1 MHNETPW
8 EDTVLDVSK
17 TVRHDQTVLILRPAM
32 HAELYCPYSAMLQKH
47 GVRVIE
53 HPGSD
58 SPYQAIDAGCRVG
71 LLMLT
76 QMDDIAHLESC
87 EPLLSRGGIAWIGM
101 IAPELLSD
109 MRVRECI
116 SAYLFNFLILP
127 AHPDHT
133 MLMLRHAWGMA
144 FVRDSCTAPPCP
156 SVTMDGELQMV
167 GKSDAMQRLF
177 SQIRKVARTE
187 ASVLITGASGT
198 GKELAAMSVHR
209 QSLRSHAPFI
219 AVNCGAIAPQL
230 LQSELFGYEKGAF
243 TGAQQRKI
251 GRIEA
256 ARGGTLFLDEIG
268 DMPLDM
274 QVNLLRFLQ
283 EKRIVR
289 VGGNEAVDVDVRVIA
304 ATHVDLADAVA
315 QGRFR
320 EDLYYRI
327 NVVCITTPRLAE
339 RDADIDGLAQHYFAK
354 FAGMHNRS
362 VRGFSR
368 AATAAMR
375 HHTWPGNVRE
385 LINRVQRATVMAEGH
400 FIQPEDLGFLN
411 VQRCDNVLSLEAAR
425 ASTDRV
431 MIHRAL
437 TQARQQISHAAS
449 LLGVSRVTLYRLIE
463 KYNIRARPI
472 SASSTHFLDNTHN
485 TH

>member
-1 MHNETPW
+1 
-8 EDTVLDVSK
+8 
-17 TVRHDQTVLILRPAM
+17 M
-32 HAELYCPYSAMLQKH
+32 HAELYCPYSTMLEKQ

-58 SPYQAIDAGCRVG
+58 SPYLAIDAGCRVG

-76 QMDDIAHLESC
+76 QAADVAHLDNC
-87 EPLLSRGGIAWIGM
+87 DPLLCRGGIAWIGM

-116 SAYLFNFLILP
+116 SAYLFNFMILP

-144 FVRDSCTAPPCP
+144 FVRDSCNAPQHPRAN
-156 SVTMDGELQMV
+156 MDAELPMV
-167 GKSDAMQRLF
+167 GNSEAMQRLF
-177 SQIRKVARTE
+177 SQIRKVARTD

-209 QSLRSHAPFI
+209 QSPRSHAPFI

-289 VGGNEAVDVDVRVIA
+289 VGGTEAVDVDVRVIA
-304 ATHVDLADAVA
+304 ATHVDLADAVV

-327 NVVCITTPRLAE
+327 NVVCITTPRLTE

-354 FAGMHNRS
+354 FSGMHNRS

-375 HHTWPGNVRE
+375 NHPWPGNVRE

-400 FIQPEDLGFLN
+400 FIQPEDLGFMN
-411 VQRCDNVLSLEAAR
+411 VPRCDNALSLEAAR
-425 ASTDRV
+425 ASTDCV

-437 TQARQQISHAAS
+437 TQARHQISHAAS
-449 LLGVSRVTLYRLIE
+449 LLGVSRVTLYRLID
-463 KYNIRARPI
+463 KYNIRSRPMSTS
-472 SASSTHFLDNTHN
+472 SASTHVLDNSR
-485 TH
+485 